1 MVSVSP
7 MSRFSDRVHP
17 MKACIIAVGSELLTP
32 YRVDTNSLTITE
44 RVNAAGFDV
53 RLKAIVGDDVDEL
66 ADVFGRALGWA
77 DLIVLTGGLGPT
89 EDDITRTA
97 VARVLGLPLHLD
109 ADVLARIRERFA
121 RRGLRMADI
130 NERQALVPRGA
141 TWLANPNGTA
151 PGLWLERDRTA
162 IVLLPGPPREMVPM
176 LDGVIRDRLEARSGG
191 MRVYRRVIKLTGR
204 GESDVDASAQPVYGR
219 WVDGPHPVS
228 TTILSVPG
236 QIELHLSATAADADE
251 AEAVLGPAVRELQDT
266 LGDLVFSV
274 DGRQIEEIV
283 GDLLRERGLRVA
295 AAESCTG
302 GLLTSRLTNVPGSSD
317 YVERAVVC
325 YSNRSKIDWLGV
337 SESLIREHGAVS
349 DEVAR
354 AMAEGICSRAGT
366 EVGMAI
372 TGIAGPGGGTPQKPV
387 GTVSIAVKANDAVRV
402 RTFVFPGGR
411 ELVKAQSATAALNML
426 RLMLRSTHS
435 GQG

>member
-1 MVSVSP
+1 M
-7 MSRFSDRVHP
+7 R
-17 MKACIIAVGSELLTP
+17 ACIIAVGSELLTP
-32 YRVDTNSLTITE
+32 YRIDTNSLTITE
-44 RVNAAGFDV
+44 RVNAVGFDV
-53 RLKAIVGDDVDEL
+53 RLKAIVGDDVGEL

-89 EDDITRTA
+89 EDDMTRTA
-97 VARVLGLPLHLD
+97 VARVLGLPLDLD
-109 ADVLARIRERFA
+109 EEVLARIRRRFA
-121 RRGLRMADI
+121 RRGLRMAAI
-130 NERQALVPRGA
+130 NERQAFLPRGA

-151 PGLWLERDRTA
+151 PGLWIERGRTA

-176 LDGVIRDRLEARSGG
+176 LDGVVRDRLEARSSGV
-191 MRVYRRVIKLTGR
+191 RVYRRVLKLTGR

-219 WVDGPHPVS
+219 WVTGPHPIS

-236 QIELHLSATAADADE
+236 QIELHLSATAASFEE
-251 AEAVLGPAVRELQDT
+251 AESVLGPAVRELQDT

-283 GDLLRERGLRVA
+283 GDLLRERRLRVA

-325 YSNRSKIDWLGV
+325 YSNRSKTDWLGV
-337 SESLIREHGAVS
+337 PESLIREHGAVS
-349 DEVAR
+349 DEVAA

-366 EVGMAI
+366 EVGLAI

-402 RTFVFPGGR
+402 RTFLFPGGR

-426 RLMLRSTHS
+426 RLMLAP
-435 GQG
+435 

>member
-1 MVSVSP
+1 
-7 MSRFSDRVHP
+7 

-32 YRVDTNSLTITE
+32 YRIDTNSLTITD

-53 RLKAIVGDDVDEL
+53 RLKAVVGDDVDEL
-66 ADVFGRALGWA
+66 ADVFGRALDWA

-89 EDDITRTA
+89 EDDITRAA
-97 VARVLGLPLHLD
+97 VARVLGLPLDLD
-109 ADVLARIRERFA
+109 PDVLARIRERFA
-121 RRGLRMADI
+121 RRGVRMADI
-130 NERQALVPRGA
+130 NERQALLPRGA
-141 TWLANPNGTA
+141 RWLPNPNGTA
-151 PGLWLERDRTA
+151 PGLWIERNRTA

-176 LDGVIRDRLEARSGG
+176 LEGVIRDRLDARGGG
-191 MRVYRRVIKLTGR
+191 MRVYRRVLRLTGR
-204 GESDVDASAQPVYGR
+204 GESDVDAAAQPVYGR
-219 WVDGPHPVS
+219 WVGGPHPIS

-236 QIELHLSATAADADE
+236 QIELHLSAAAGNSEE
-251 AEAVLGPAVRELQDT
+251 AEAVLGPAVRELEDA

-274 DGRQIEEIV
+274 DGRQIEEVV
-283 GDLLRERGLRVA
+283 GELLRERGLRVA

-337 SESLIREHGAVS
+337 SESLIREYGAVS

-366 EVGMAI
+366 EVGLAI

-411 ELVKAQSATAALNML
+411 ELVKAQAATTALNML
-426 RLMLRSTHS
+426 RLMLRSTHLR
-435 GQG
+435 QD